1 MDKKLKNELFMVAVD
16 YLFREKL
23 VDSQKDLAD
32 KIGITEPSL
41 SRIKNGKKTVSDDT
55 LRKMNESFGGIFDM
69 RYFRGESRTLTLE
82 DAAYYKAHP
91 EDDMFSTNCENKNEP
106 IDHSSLVNAALAAK
120 DQVIAQMELRISE
133 KDETIRT
140 QRQLIQALQQQV
152 ADFRARYEIGN
163 LEKYPFPVGSAEPG
177 PNEHDRVNL

>member
-1 MDKKLKNELFMVAVD
+1 MLERQKRLNEVYEHLHNYYSVHNKGDF
-16 YLFREKL
+16 
-23 VDSQKDLAD
+23 AD
-32 KIGITEPSL
+32 KIKYARAYISSALNGNEKYLTDKLFRSICEAFPRVFNLNYLLYGEGSL
-41 SRIKNGKKTVSDDT
+41 LTIDEEVSSDRIDE
-55 LRKMNESFGGIFDM
+55 LAR
-69 RYFRGESRTLTLE
+69 
-82 DAAYYKAHP
+82 
-91 EDDMFSTNCENKNEP
+91 KNEP

-177 PNEHDRVNL
+177 PNEHDRVNV